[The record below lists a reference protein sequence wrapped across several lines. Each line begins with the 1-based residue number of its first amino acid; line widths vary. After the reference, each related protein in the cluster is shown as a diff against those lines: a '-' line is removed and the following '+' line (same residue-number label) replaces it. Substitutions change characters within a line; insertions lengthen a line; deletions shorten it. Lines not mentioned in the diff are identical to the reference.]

1 MMKVKVF
8 TKLALGCVA
17 GSAIASLL
25 VLPQPTAAQL
35 TDSQPLQDWQNPE
48 SNRDPFS
55 SKGDGGNA
63 SFGVFDMIHR
73 ANLGNNRSVSEFTED
88 QQESLDAAFSEYRK
102 QQLERL
108 QSPTG
113 VAPVTPG
120 DVAPPQSG
128 N

>member
-1 MMKVKVF
+1 MMYVKVF
-8 TKLALGCVA
+8 TKLALGFLA
-17 GSAIASLL
+17 GSAIAPFI
-25 VLPQPTAAQL
+25 LPQPTLAQL

-55 SKGDGGNA
+55 GKGDGADA
-63 SFGVFDMIHR
+63 SFSMFDMIHR
-73 ANLGNNRSVSEFTED
+73 ANLGATRSMSEFTED
-88 QQESLDAAFSEYRK
+88 QQESLDAAFSDYRK
-102 QQLERL
+102 QQLQRL

-120 DVAPPQSG
+120 DVPPPQSG